1 MNKED
6 VFYNVKLSI
15 DFYFREVFCKKYGF
29 YEIKTKKIQKAIK
42 NKKYQLEDGILLTDG
57 NGNASLNVYVKSGE
71 EVVNDFIFDCNTNT
85 ICFTKSLSN
94 IEIEYNVLNV
104 DIVDAY
110 PEDKSD
116 DFGRQMIAIS
126 TDDIYSRPFDVTG
139 KIHRW
144 YLPFYIDMFL
154 FSRVVRNRIS
164 NAIGVMFKD
173 VSIPVID
180 FIDNGII
187 NKDGTFNSDFSF
199 KKNAVSYIDKFGN
212 IKIESN
218 DLESIDKKKMYS
230 CTLSGEICIIF

>member
-29 YEIKTKKIQKAIK
+29 YETKIKKIQRVIK
-42 NKKYQLEDGILLTDG
+42 NKKYKLDDGILLTDG
-57 NGNASLNVYVKSGE
+57 DGKAELNIYVKSGDD
-71 EVVNDFIFDCNTNT
+71 NILDFCFDINSNS
-85 ICFTKSLSN
+85 IYFTKSISN
-94 IEIEYNVLNV
+94 IEISYNVINV

-116 DFGRQMIAIS
+116 DFLRQMIAIS
-126 TDDIYSRPFDVTG
+126 TDDIYSRPFDVSG

-144 YLPFYIDMFL
+144 YIPFYIDMFL
-154 FSRVVRNRIS
+154 FNRVIRNRIS
-164 NAIGVMFKD
+164 NAIGVMFKSI
-173 VSIPVID
+173 SIPIID
-180 FIDNGII
+180 FSENGII

-199 KKNAVSYIDKFGN
+199 DKNAVSYIDKFGS

-218 DLESIDKKKMYS
+218 DLESLDKKKMYS
-230 CTLSGEICIIF
+230 CTLSGEICVIF

>member
-15 DFYFREVFCKKYGF
+15 DFYLREVFCKKYGF
-29 YEIKTKKIQKAIK
+29 YETKTKNIQKAIK
-42 NKKYQLEDGILLTDG
+42 NKKYQLEDNILLTDG
-57 NGNASLNVYVKSGE
+57 NGNARLNVSVKSGE
-71 EVVNDFIFDCNTNT
+71 EYVNDFVFDCNTST

-94 IEIEYNVLNV
+94 VEIEYNVLNV

-116 DFGRQMIAIS
+116 NFERQMISIS

-164 NAIGVMFKD
+164 NAIGIMFKD
-173 VSIPVID
+173 VSMPVID

-199 KKNAVSYIDKFGN
+199 KKNAVSYIDNFGS

-218 DLESIDKKKMYS
+218 DLESLDKKKMYS

>member
-29 YEIKTKKIQKAIK
+29 YDTKIKKVQKAIK
-42 NKKYQLEDGILLTDG
+42 NKKYQLDDGILLTDG
-57 NGNASLNVYVKSGE
+57 DGNAKLNISVKSGE
-71 EVVNDFIFDCNTNT
+71 DAIDDFVFDCNSNT
-85 ICFTKSLSN
+85 IYFTKSLSN

-116 DFGRQMIAIS
+116 DFERQMIAIS

-154 FSRVVRNRIS
+154 FNRVIRNRIS
-164 NAIGVMFKD
+164 NAIGVMFKNI
-173 VSIPVID
+173 SIPIID
-180 FIDNGII
+180 FSENGII
-187 NKDGTFNSDFSF
+187 NKDGTFNGDFSF
-199 KKNAVSYIDKFGN
+199 DKNAVSYIDKFGS

-218 DLESIDKKKMYS
+218 DLESLDKKKMYS
-230 CTLSGEICIIF
+230 CTLSGEMCVIF